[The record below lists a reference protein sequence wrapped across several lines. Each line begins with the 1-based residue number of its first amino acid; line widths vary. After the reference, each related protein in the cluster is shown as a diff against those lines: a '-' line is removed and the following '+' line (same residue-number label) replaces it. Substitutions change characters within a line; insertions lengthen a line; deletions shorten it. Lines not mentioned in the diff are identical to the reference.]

1 MKLLAI
7 LCHNTNGNV
16 ADLTG
21 FRAVRNEH
29 LLIDT
34 KENHENAQEK
44 FLRDLEI

>member
-21 FRAVRNEH
+21 FRALWQWSFADRH
-29 LLIDT
+29 
-34 KENHENAQEK
+34 
-44 FLRDLEI
+44 